1 MSNALPDDESSARKS
16 GERRLVVQAPIEI
29 SPGRVFSAAVP
40 PPPPLP
46 VLIECWSTITLTS
59 TMALNQEASAF
70 KAALA
75 RQDYTSWH
83 SQPPP
88 LKAEDAEYTES
99 PKKKAKKAKSSLPF
113 LPLLSLKDIAVLIIG
128 NYRRCIFPTCRYWDR
143 NKCEHAASISRV

>member
-1 MSNALPDDESSARKS
+1 MKVQRENL
-16 GERRLVVQAPIEI
+16 ERGVLRFKLRLKFHRAEHSVQRRHHRHRYI
-29 SPGRVFSAAVP
+29 
-40 PPPPLP
+40 
-46 VLIECWSTITLTS
+46 LTS